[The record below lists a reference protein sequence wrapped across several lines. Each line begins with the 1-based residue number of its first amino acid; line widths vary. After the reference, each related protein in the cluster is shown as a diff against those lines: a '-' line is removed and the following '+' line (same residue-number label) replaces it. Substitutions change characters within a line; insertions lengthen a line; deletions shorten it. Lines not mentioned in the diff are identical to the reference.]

1 MESQVS
7 SCIHILAEFRISPG
21 NSGWHSH
28 ASSPHTHA
36 LCTAFFVSLAHFLK
50 PGLTSCHSN
59 NPHCRLLSSSTHK
72 STLWFSAA
80 NSSDPPWPFPLW
92 TLDSLS
98 WFLLSQKGNENYPPK
113 HLLTHFWASFVGWE
127 GYSLSI
133 ELLRTLPCYKDE
145 ERIRQTPQMWYPWLL
160 CLMGEGYN
168 QPQIIPRAYTL
179 TAFLHSG
186 LCADAPVLTSWLS
199 TDGRLFSPVRGLV
212 PISLSIGMLS
222 GTVTVAGPGPDYQVM
237 ELIVIQSIAHKMR
250 SILTIK
256 FGTYKY
262 QISFPHI

>member
-1 MESQVS
+1 M
-7 SCIHILAEFRISPG
+7 
-21 NSGWHSH
+21 
-28 ASSPHTHA
+28 
-36 LCTAFFVSLAHFLK
+36 SLQQ
-50 PGLTSCHSN
+50 
-59 NPHCRLLSSSTHK
+59 
-72 STLWFSAA
+72 STLLTIVIINPQVNTVIFCCQFIWPAMAFPSV
-80 NSSDPPWPFPLW
+80 DIGFPFLVPPFTEREWKL
-92 TLDSLS
+92 
-98 WFLLSQKGNENYPPK
+98 PPK

-133 ELLRTLPCYKDE
+133 ELLWTLPCYKDE
-145 ERIRQTPQMWYPWLL
+145 EGIRQTPQMWYPWLL

-186 LCADAPVLTSWLS
+186 LCADAPILTSWLS

-262 QISFPHI
+262 WISFPHI